1 MPTSHIVIGILFLI
15 VTIVAIVSVVRQL
28 KIRNYFA
35 LLFSV
40 LTVLV
45 FGFFSIRTIISI
57 LTDSL

>member
-40 LTVLV
+40 ITVLV

-57 LTDSL
+57 LTESL